1 MRTRRHRSSGSGSAR
16 PPSGSWSRPPMA
28 SGGGSSS
35 PWRWRRSRSSCCST
49 SRSRASPRP
58 NGRPFARY
66 STPSRARSSSRARAP
81 RWSPTRAPG
90 RCTLATEA
98 LDVSGIDAYYGDSHV
113 LHAVSFALKGGRLLG
128 LLGRNGAGKTT
139 CMATIMGFLK
149 PRRGS
154 ISLYGEDVA
163 GLAPDVIAR
172 KGICLV
178 PQGRRMFRTLTVR
191 ENLMVA
197 AQARKNGGSGWSID
211 RVFQLFPRL
220 SERHAQLAGSL
231 SGGEQ
236 QMLAIGR
243 ALMGNPRVLL
253 MDEPSEG
260 LAPQLVA
267 EVGRTIA
274 QLKAEGQ
281 SIVLVEQNIK
291 LTLDL
296 ADDIVMINTGRV
308 VFRGTAGEIK
318 LDDAIVSQHLG
329 VF

>member
-1 MRTRRHRSSGSGSAR
+1 LVTDPATSSATDALAISG
-16 PPSGSWSRPPMA
+16 
-28 SGGGSSS
+28 
-35 PWRWRRSRSSCCST
+35 
-49 SRSRASPRP
+49 
-58 NGRPFARY
+58 
-66 STPSRARSSSRARAP
+66 
-81 RWSPTRAPG
+81 
-90 RCTLATEA
+90 
-98 LDVSGIDAYYGDSHV
+98 VDAYYGDSHV
-113 LHAVSFALKGGRLLG
+113 LHDVSFSLKPGRLLG

-139 CMATIMGFLK
+139 CMSTIMGFLK
-149 PRRGS
+149 PRRGA
-154 ISLYGEDVA
+154 ISLYGEAVA

-197 AQARKNGGSGWSID
+197 AQSRKSGGKNGSTSAWSLQ

-220 SERHAQLAGSL
+220 AERHAQLAGSL